1 MILEKKHYFNNTWLY
16 LICDIIHMYE
26 NLKVQYYSKSVQPQL
41 KTVWMFLRKLQIQL
55 PYDPAIPVLGI
66 YPDKSII

>member
-1 MILEKKHYFNNTWLY
+1 M
-16 LICDIIHMYE
+16 CE
-26 NLKVQYYSKSVQPQL
+26 NLKVQYYSKLVQSQL

-55 PYDPAIPVLGI
+55 PYDPAIPLMGI